1 MNKEIGISLI
11 LLLAPLMLLAQVSG
25 RYNFDFVDV
34 AGNARVA
41 ALGGHNI
48 SLVSEDVNLFFGN
61 PALINQEMMGSIG
74 LNHAWLMAD
83 IGMSSVAYA
92 TEVKNGMWAAGLQY
106 LNYGSIPGYDENGM
120 TTGNFQA
127 REYVVALGRSHAIGP
142 YRLGVNLKY
151 AGSAIGGYNAGMLL
165 FDLGGLYTSPSGNF
179 TAGLLLNN
187 YGFLINEYTGVSN
200 TRLPLDV
207 KAGITVKPEHMP
219 ARFSVTLY
227 NLARATSVDK
237 KNSNNDVNG
246 VVNKLMSHMT
256 LGTEILISKNFNL
269 RAGYN
274 HLINQ
279 ELSLENASGGAG
291 FSFGFMLKIKGFELA
306 YTRSI
311 YHLSG
316 GINYL
321 TLNTNLNFFKKRISK
336 ES

>member
-1 MNKEIGISLI
+1 
-11 LLLAPLMLLAQVSG
+11 
-25 RYNFDFVDV
+25 
-34 AGNARVA
+34 
-41 ALGGHNI
+41 
-48 SLVSEDVNLFFGN
+48 
-61 PALINQEMMGSIG
+61 
-74 LNHAWLMAD
+74 
-83 IGMSSVAYA
+83 
-92 TEVKNGMWAAGLQY
+92 
-106 LNYGSIPGYDENGM
+106 
-120 TTGNFQA
+120 
-127 REYVVALGRSHAIGP
+127 
-142 YRLGVNLKY
+142 
-151 AGSAIGGYNAGMLL
+151 
-165 FDLGGLYTSPSGNF
+165 
-179 TAGLLLNN
+179 
-187 YGFLINEYTGVSN
+187 
-200 TRLPLDV
+200 
-207 KAGITVKPEHMP
+207 MP